1 MKASL
6 IVNTE
11 LERLGRLQVSREEY
25 KAAKEEAEQGRPD
38 DVTSKEEAL
47 RFAIEEGLSGGVAE
61 DFDPAIHL
69 SELKRNFRHA

>member
-6 IVNTE
+6 IVNPE
-11 LERLGRLQVSREEY
+11 LERLGKLQVSREDC
-25 KAAKEEAEQGRPD
+25 KAAKEEAEPGRPD

-47 RFAIEEGLSGGVAE
+47 RFAIEEGLSSGVAE

-69 SELKRNFRHA
+69 SGLKRNFRHA